1 MKRSLFGTDGI
12 RGVANVE
19 PITGETC
26 YRLGRAAAYLFRKYE
41 GGHHVVIGKD
51 TRISGYMIENA
62 LTSGITSMG
71 VNVIVVGP
79 FTTPGI
85 AFLTRALRADAG
97 IMISASHNPYQDNGI
112 KFFSS
117 DGSKLP
123 DEIEARIE
131 SLVVGDEIDK
141 IRPTGPGIGKV
152 ARLAGPD
159 GRYIEFIK
167 NTTPRSMKFDGIHI
181 VMDLAN
187 GGGYNVAPMA
197 LRELG
202 AKVTSIGNQPD
213 GMNINDHCGAL
224 YPEKLAEKVLETG
237 ADFGVALDG
246 DADRAVF
253 VTGSGRI
260 LDGDAIM
267 AMMALTMNEK
277 KTLRHSTLV
286 TTVMSNLALDI
297 LMQKNGI
304 RVLKTKVG
312 DRYILEALEAENL
325 SFGGEQSGH
334 LIFRDLHSTGD
345 GLMSTVQLVSTL
357 VEKGISLSELASV
370 YQPFPQVLRTIPV
383 LQKVPIETLAHLQR
397 MSHVVQE
404 ELSGGRGR
412 LLLRYSGTESAL
424 RIMLEGENQDRI
436 TYLVEELERAVLK
449 DFEVMAH

>member
-97 IMISASHNPYQDNGI
+97 IMISASHNPYEDNGI

-224 YPEKLAEKVLETG
+224 YPEKLAEKVLEIG